1 MARWSLRSD
10 HACHQ
15 KAIAKDDVLG
25 QSPQCLADHI
35 IIRQDQSLHGEER
48 SMTILQALILAF
60 IQGITELFPVSSLG
74 HAVIVPALLHWQLD
88 ERGLTFLPFL
98 VMLHVGTAAALL
110 CFFWRDWWALALGL
124 VGRGEQLHVKE
135 SRHIIGLIIIATIP
149 AVILGFALEAW
160 LRTLFGTPEIAAMF
174 LFCNGLLLLAGER
187 LRSTMKSESHRP
199 IVQLTVL
206 DAFLI
211 GIWQCLAFLPGISR
225 SGATMTGSLLRGID
239 HQASARFS
247 FLIALPIILAATA
260 SQTLKLRHAHVG
272 MSMVEPAFLGALVA
286 AATAWCST
294 AFLMRY
300 FRQHDQ
306 WALRPFAVY
315 SMVAGAAC
323 LLALKLF

>member
-1 MARWSLRSD
+1 
-10 HACHQ
+10 
-15 KAIAKDDVLG
+15 
-25 QSPQCLADHI
+25 
-35 IIRQDQSLHGEER
+35 
-48 SMTILQALILAF
+48 MTTLQALILAF

-124 VGRGEQLHVKE
+124 AGRGEQLHVTE
-135 SRHIIGLIIIATIP
+135 SRHIIILIIIATIP
-149 AVILGFALEAW
+149 AVIVGFALEAW

-174 LFCNGLLLLAGER
+174 LFCNGLLLLTGER
-187 LRSTMKSESHRP
+187 LRGKMAFTTHRP
-199 IVQLTVL
+199 IAQLTVL
-206 DAFLI
+206 DAFII
-211 GIWQCLAFLPGISR
+211 GVWQCLAFLPGISR

-247 FLIALPIILAATA
+247 FLIALPVILAATA
-260 SQTLKLRHAHVG
+260 SQTLKLRHAHVS
-272 MSMVEPAFLGALVA
+272 MSVVEPALLGALVA
-286 AATAWCST
+286 AVTAWGST

-300 FRQHDQ
+300 FRQHDE
-306 WALRPFAVY
+306 WALRPFAIY

-323 LLALKLF
+323 FLGLRIF